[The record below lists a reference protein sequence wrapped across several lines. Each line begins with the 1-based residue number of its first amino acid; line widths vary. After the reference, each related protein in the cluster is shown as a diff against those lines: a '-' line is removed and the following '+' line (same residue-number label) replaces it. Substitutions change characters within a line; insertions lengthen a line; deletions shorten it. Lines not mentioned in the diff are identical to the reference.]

1 MKKKCS
7 EPSHVQH
14 KTLFAVDAL
23 FIKFSENLFITMQ
36 FLLLVYFYHFVR
48 LVLREA
54 KKIPFFAN
62 PEINQ
67 GIKDNRVMM
76 KNALPCKKKKKKLLA
91 RLNEKQKKTIV
102 CDA

>member
-1 MKKKCS
+1 
-7 EPSHVQH
+7 
-14 KTLFAVDAL
+14 LFGW
-23 FIKFSENLFITMQ
+23 
-36 FLLLVYFYHFVR
+36 FY
-48 LVLREA
+48 EKQ

-76 KNALPCKKKKKKLLA
+76 KNALPCKKKKLLA

>member
-1 MKKKCS
+1 
-7 EPSHVQH
+7 
-14 KTLFAVDAL
+14 
-23 FIKFSENLFITMQ
+23 
-36 FLLLVYFYHFVR
+36 
-48 LVLREA
+48 LVLRES